1 MNEYSSNN
9 YNSENTANK
18 YNNFSQNYSFQKKKK
33 PEMDSFHHMK
43 TQSKKE
49 MLTQQSVIVLVTEDR
64 ISTFL
69 DITKVSLFQKALV
82 TLKIKAQVFFFLFY
96 KKLQF

>member
-1 MNEYSSNN
+1 
-9 YNSENTANK
+9 
-18 YNNFSQNYSFQKKKK
+18 
-33 PEMDSFHHMK
+33 MDSFHHMK

-82 TLKIKAQVFFFLFY
+82 TLKI
-96 KKLQF
+96 